1 MFFLCILCY
10 LFYSYILLVKQNND
24 ILPVPPNI
32 LPFSFGEKPANVGE
46 YLQAAC
52 TVNFGDLPL
61 TITWMFNGH
70 LISQRNNDYSMTHS
84 KRSSLLI
91 IESVDAKHAGSY
103 TCIGENRAGRT
114 TYSAELIVY
123 G

>member
-1 MFFLCILCY
+1 M
-10 LFYSYILLVKQNND
+10 
-24 ILPVPPNI
+24 

-46 YLQAAC
+46 YLQVAC

-61 TITWMFNGH
+61 TITWMFNGQ
-70 LISQRNNDYSMTHS
+70 LISQRNNKYLMTNS

-91 IESVDAKHAGSY
+91 IECVDAKHAGSY
-103 TCIGENRAGRT
+103 TCVGENRAGRN
-114 TYSAELIVY
+114 TYSADLIVY